1 MVNAVRRP
9 LTAKAKALRRQG
21 YVPAVLYGAH
31 VASLHVSIPEKE
43 LLELLDHV
51 TRSTPVE
58 VKVDGKETYHVFL
71 KEIQVHPITE
81 KFLHLD
87 LYVAD
92 PDRPLEMNVPVRVVG
107 TARGIKDGGILEVLH
122 NSIPV
127 QALPA
132 KMPPR
137 IELDVSELGVG
148 QAILVKD
155 VPWPEGVVPLLP
167 RRRPRHRRRP
177 PGPRGR
183 GRPRRGGGGRAGGGR
198 GGQALSRGDPRGLRA
213 VVGLGN
219 VGPEYAPSRHNV
231 GFWVIERLLPR
242 APWRRR
248 VHPWGGVPRL
258 RGLPPPAG
266 HVHEPVRGRRAG
278 VPCQAFPPSLRPPHR
293 LRRRGPPRGGRPP
306 PRPGRA
312 RDAPGDAVRPRGPGD
327 GGRPAAP
334 GGDRPPPGRRRLG

>member
-58 VKVDGKETYHVFL
+58 VKVDGRETYHVFL

-92 PDRPLEMNVPVRVVG
+92 PNRPLEMNVPVRVVG
-107 TARGIKDGGILEVLH
+107 MARGIKDGGILEVLH
-122 NSIPV
+122 SSIPV

-167 RRRPRHRRRP
+167 LDD
-177 PGPRGR
+177 
-183 GRPRRGGGGRAGGGR
+183 
-198 GGQALSRGDPRGLRA
+198 ALVTVA
-213 VVGLGN
+213 
-219 VGPEYAPSRHNV
+219 A
-231 GFWVIERLLPR
+231 
-242 APWRRR
+242 
-248 VHPWGGVPRL
+248 
-258 RGLPPPAG
+258 
-266 HVHEPVRGRRAG
+266 RRALE
-278 VPCQAFPPSLRPPHR
+278 VEA
-293 LRRRGPPRGGRPP
+293 
-306 PRPGRA
+306 A
-312 RDAPGDAVRPRGPGD
+312 
-327 GGRPAAP
+327 PAAEAAAGP
-334 GGDRPPPGRRRLG
+334 AEGEAAKPSEGETPTG

>member
-122 NSIPV
+122 SSIPV

-148 QAILVKD
+148 QGILVKD

-167 RRRPRHRRRP
+167 PDD
-177 PGPRGR
+177 
-183 GRPRRGGGGRAGGGR
+183 
-198 GGQALSRGDPRGLRA
+198 ALVTVA
-213 VVGLGN
+213 
-219 VGPEYAPSRHNV
+219 A
-231 GFWVIERLLPR
+231 
-242 APWRRR
+242 
-248 VHPWGGVPRL
+248 
-258 RGLPPPAG
+258 
-266 HVHEPVRGRRAG
+266 RRALE
-278 VPCQAFPPSLRPPHR
+278 VEA
-293 LRRRGPPRGGRPP
+293 
-306 PRPGRA
+306 A
-312 RDAPGDAVRPRGPGD
+312 
-327 GGRPAAP
+327 PAAEAAAP
-334 GGDRPPPGRRRLG
+334 AEGEAAKPSEGETPTG

>member
-167 RRRPRHRRRP
+167 PDDALVTVAARR
-177 PGPRGR
+177 
-183 GRPRRGGGGRAGGGR
+183 
-198 GGQALSRGDPRGLRA
+198 ALEVEA
-213 VVGLGN
+213 
-219 VGPEYAPSRHNV
+219 APAA
-231 GFWVIERLLPR
+231 EAAA
-242 APWRRR
+242 APAEGEAAK
-248 VHPWGGVPRL
+248 PSQGET
-258 RGLPPPAG
+258 PAG
-266 HVHEPVRGRRAG
+266 
-278 VPCQAFPPSLRPPHR
+278 
-293 LRRRGPPRGGRPP
+293 
-306 PRPGRA
+306 
-312 RDAPGDAVRPRGPGD
+312 
-327 GGRPAAP
+327 
-334 GGDRPPPGRRRLG
+334 

>member
-92 PDRPLEMNVPVRVVG
+92 PDHPLEMNVPVRVVG

-122 NSIPV
+122 GSIPV

-137 IELDVSELGVG
+137 IELDVSELGIG
-148 QAILVKD
+148 DAILVKD
-155 VPWPEGVVPLLP
+155 VPWPEGVIP
-167 RRRPRHRRRP
+167 
-177 PGPRGR
+177 
-183 GRPRRGGGGRAGGGR
+183 
-198 GGQALSRGDPRGLRA
+198 Q
-213 VVGLGN
+213 
-219 VGPEYAPSRHNV
+219 
-231 GFWVIERLLPR
+231 
-242 APWRRR
+242 
-248 VHPWGGVPRL
+248 
-258 RGLPPPAG
+258 LPPDDAL
-266 HVHEPVRGRRAG
+266 VTVAARRAAE
-278 VPCQAFPPSLRPPHR
+278 VEA
-293 LRRRGPPRGGRPP
+293 
-306 PRPGRA
+306 A
-312 RDAPGDAVRPRGPGD
+312 
-327 GGRPAAP
+327 PAAEAAAVP
-334 GGDRPPPGRRRLG
+334 AEGEAPPAPEGETPTG

>member
-107 TARGIKDGGILEVLH
+107 TARGIKDGG
-122 NSIPV
+122 SSRCSTTRSPFR
-127 QALPA
+127 PF
-132 KMPPR
+132 PPR
-137 IELDVSELGVG
+137 
-148 QAILVKD
+148 
-155 VPWPEGVVPLLP
+155 
-167 RRRPRHRRRP
+167 
-177 PGPRGR
+177 
-183 GRPRRGGGGRAGGGR
+183 
-198 GGQALSRGDPRGLRA
+198 
-213 VVGLGN
+213 
-219 VGPEYAPSRHNV
+219 
-231 GFWVIERLLPR
+231 
-242 APWRRR
+242 
-248 VHPWGGVPRL
+248 
-258 RGLPPPAG
+258 
-266 HVHEPVRGRRAG
+266 
-278 VPCQAFPPSLRPPHR
+278 C
-293 LRRRGPPRGGRPP
+293 
-306 PRPGRA
+306 RPGSSSTSRSS
-312 RDAPGDAVRPRGPGD
+312 GSVRRSW
-327 GGRPAAP
+327 
-334 GGDRPPPGRRRLG
+334 